1 MGAIGRYIADSSR
14 GYDIVGLQEIWVYDD
29 YLRIKDLVQDTLP
42 YSKHWH
48 SGVLGSGLIIF
59 SKFPIVSTMMRR
71 FALNGDPFK
80 FYHGDWYV
88 GKCCVS
94 ATVVHPTCGEIEV
107 FNTHVSILQKR
118 KDKKTQLRH
127 GLIPSC
133 APWDPLPC

>member
-1 MGAIGRYIADSSR
+1 MGAIGRYIADNSR
-14 GYDIVGLQEIWVYDD
+14 GYDIVGLQEVWVYDD

-42 YSKHWH
+42 HSKHWH
-48 SGVLGSGLIIF
+48 SGVLGSGLVIF

-107 FNTHVSILQKR
+107 FNTHVSVSFSTGENHIL
-118 KDKKTQLRH
+118 D
-127 GLIPSC
+127 
-133 APWDPLPC
+133 